1 MQPTGGGKGALLG
14 DFARLCFVSSVR
26 NSSIIVYFCFFR
38 LTAFLLC
45 SFLGF
50 TTFFLSPSP
59 SSFFFFFLREGN
71 PFPVERDL
79 KALLLCTARRE
90 LVIFLF
96 FGQELYKGFSFFFFL
111 FVSVIDRASS
121 LRRLFVYFNVS
132 LRYQRTFFWKLFCY
146 WPCSSVLL
154 FSLWRAFSP
163 LFFHC
168 LLACPFDG
176 ELSVSNFF
184 FAKSILASLN

>member
-38 LTAFLLC
+38 LTAFLLS

-132 LRYQRTFFWKLFCY
+132 LRYQRTFFGSCFAIGFVPLCCCFLF
-146 WPCSSVLL
+146 
-154 FSLWRAFSP
+154 
-163 LFFHC
+163 
-168 LLACPFDG
+168 G
-176 ELSVSNFF
+176 ELFPPFSFTVYWLALLTVS
-184 FAKSILASLN
+184 